1 MSFSNEV
8 KDELLA
14 LQLKKNCCRKAFLFG
29 LLVNSVRDKKN
40 NFEVVYSDEKIAD
53 MTAEYLHSL
62 YKITSE
68 KELLLKPGK
77 KYFKLAFTSN
87 QLSSRF
93 ETLESDPESLIS
105 DVVVFNCSLC
115 EQSFLRGV
123 FVSTA
128 TINDPQKSFHLEFS
142 FLPNNV
148 SVASKLYRFLSLLGF
163 VAKITNRKNS
173 TGLYFKSNST
183 ISDLLYFAGAVKL
196 SFDYADIGIE
206 KELRNN
212 ENRATNCVARNI
224 YKSVS
229 AAQKHISAINLLIS
243 TQKLYSLPIELQETA
258 NLRLQNEEVTL
269 SELAALHNPPIS
281 KSGLNHRLEKI
292 CREAEMIE
300 EQ

>member
-62 YKITSE
+62 YKITAE

-142 FLPNNV
+142 FLPSNV

-163 VAKITNRKNS
+163 VAKITNRTNS

-292 CREAEMIE
+292 CREAEMLE